1 MSLYIPVIFVS
12 VLYISISYFIN
23 QDNAKFLLSGYNTMS
38 EDEKNRF
45 DLINYLKFFRKFMLY
60 VSIYTAIIYF
70 ISTIFFNIET
80 SAIIYAIAVCIPWPY
95 FIIISNKRFIK

>member
-1 MSLYIPVIFVS
+1 MIFAVLFTSVIIAACGYIV
-12 VLYISISYFIN
+12 N
-23 QDNAKFLLSGYNTMS
+23 ENNAGILLAGYNTMS
-38 EDEKNRF
+38 KDEKNRF
-45 DLINYLKFFRKFMLY
+45 DLINYLKFFRKFVLN

-70 ISTIFFNIET
+70 IATIFFNIET

>member
-1 MSLYIPVIFVS
+1 MMTFAVIFTSLLIALSGYIVNEKNAD
-12 VLYISISYFIN
+12 VLL
-23 QDNAKFLLSGYNTMS
+23 AGYNTMS

-60 VSIYTAIIYF
+60 VSVYTAIIYF